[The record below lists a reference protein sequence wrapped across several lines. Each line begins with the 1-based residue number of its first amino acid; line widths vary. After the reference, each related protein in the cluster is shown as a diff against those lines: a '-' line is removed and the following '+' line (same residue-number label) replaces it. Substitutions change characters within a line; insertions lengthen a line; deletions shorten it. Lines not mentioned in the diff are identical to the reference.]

1 MHGTHL
7 IEEGTGLQRGHLP
20 CIWPRLLAGM
30 GSTQVPGLTLESRA
44 SRAAV
49 VIKIWSMALE
59 EWGPCPCL
67 ARMPRAESKG
77 AIYPAQGLLFL
88 TWEAQVGLPC
98 SLWLRKARL
107 GFRGL
112 LC

>member
-1 MHGTHL
+1 MHGTHPS
-7 IEEGTGLQRGHLP
+7 EEGTGLPRGHLP

-30 GSTQVPGLTLESRA
+30 GSTQVPGLTLESGA

-59 EWGPCPCL
+59 KWGPHPCL

-77 AIYPAQGLLFL
+77 AIYPAQGLLL
-88 TWEAQVGLPC
+88 QTWDAQLGPPC
-98 SLWLRKARL
+98 SL
-107 GFRGL
+107 
-112 LC
+112 